1 MGPELHLREKLRKIE
16 ALFAGAGTLGDVIR
30 KIFGVHQPVPDTHY
44 LIPDL
49 APSHHEFTVAQQTV
63 SPPAAAEKFFGD
75 DASLCLPINNPAA
88 PA

>member
-1 MGPELHLREKLRKIE
+1 MGPESHLREKLRKIE

-49 APSHHEFTVAQQTV
+49 APSHHESQWHNKLSARQLRLK
-63 SPPAAAEKFFGD
+63 S
-75 DASLCLPINNPAA
+75 SLGMTPVYAFQ
-88 PA
+88 

>member
-49 APSHHEFTVAQQTV
+49 APSHHELQWHNKLSARQLRLK
-63 SPPAAAEKFFGD
+63 S
-75 DASLCLPINNPAA
+75 SLGMTPVYAFQ
-88 PA
+88 